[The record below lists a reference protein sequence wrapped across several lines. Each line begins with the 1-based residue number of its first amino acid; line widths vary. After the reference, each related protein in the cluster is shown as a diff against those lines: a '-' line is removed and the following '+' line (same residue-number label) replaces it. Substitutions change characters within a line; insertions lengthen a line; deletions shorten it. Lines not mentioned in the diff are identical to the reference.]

1 MHEKRGRKTILTDH
15 EVSEVQDAAKK
26 LRKNPTAEGIT
37 SGTVAAIAR
46 GVVARTRPAVLA
58 KNGGQYQLS
67 QSWAKYHLKMADWR
81 PYAATSDRTVPTPQV
96 SAHL

>member
-1 MHEKRGRKTILTDH
+1 M
-15 EVSEVQDAAKK
+15 QPKK
-26 LRKNPTAEGIT
+26 LRKNPTAKGIT

-46 GVVARTRPAVLA
+46 GVVAPKRPAVLA
-58 KNGGQYQLS
+58 KKNGGQYQLS